1 MIIKDVGM
9 SKKTKKEQ
17 FNKSTRKVSLF
28 TKLFNSLFFG
38 QDALRDDYYS
48 NQRIK
53 DMKEKTK

>member
-1 MIIKDVGM
+1 M